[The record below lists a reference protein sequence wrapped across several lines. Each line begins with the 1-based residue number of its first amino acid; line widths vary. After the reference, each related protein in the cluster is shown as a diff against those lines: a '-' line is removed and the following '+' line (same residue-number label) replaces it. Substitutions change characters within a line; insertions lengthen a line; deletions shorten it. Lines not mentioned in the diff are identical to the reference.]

1 MSTVATG
8 PGEHITVVVE
18 REGDSKF
25 EIKTT
30 DLERVS
36 SQLRKQRHF
45 SLFSLCITIATVIV
59 TSLVGQVAQYISWHN
74 TATMDR
80 ASDLITRADAAYQRA
95 AEIVT
100 KRHYATQTY
109 LDAMNGLAGLQ
120 NVEGHLQDF
129 KLELSKTRFKNFYE
143 GLKLWN
149 ESYDRLIGE
158 IDFSLDRPVGIRL
171 IAHRSDISGK
181 LHCDAYSMLDEMDR
195 LKLNRDSLKT
205 QLFIINFC
213 FDESVSSLVKATD
226 AAVNDKAMVTA
237 VSTREATQTGNDS
250 VLSFYNE
257 FRCYALSRIQLFKD
271 YRVGAIFAPFWEVWP
286 TLIYNQR
293 DGLPAEASRHFAEG
307 KRFCSSVMS
316 AKDPVLLTAQ

>member
-74 TATMDR
+74 NRDDGPGQR
-80 ASDLITRADAAYQRA
+80 SDNPSRRSLSKGGRDCNEKTLRHTDLPRRPERPRRLANRRRPFAGFQTRA
-95 AEIVT
+95 E
-100 KRHYATQTY
+100 
-109 LDAMNGLAGLQ
+109 
-120 NVEGHLQDF
+120 QD
-129 KLELSKTRFKNFYE
+129 
-143 GLKLWN
+143 
-149 ESYDRLIGE
+149 D
-158 IDFSLDRPVGIRL
+158 
-171 IAHRSDISGK
+171 
-181 LHCDAYSMLDEMDR
+181 
-195 LKLNRDSLKT
+195 
-205 QLFIINFC
+205 FC

-286 TLIYNQR
+286 TFI
-293 DGLPAEASRHFAEG
+293 
-307 KRFCSSVMS
+307 
-316 AKDPVLLTAQ
+316 